1 MFLLYGASTVRAM
14 RALNAL
20 NMLSAPQ
27 VRPWLLL
34 PAPRGRSSATRVPQL
49 PGCRTAF
56 GCCSTPP
63 AVAPLPPGC
72 RSSPGVALPLAAAP
86 RPPGSLLCHPV
97 HGAARLTRLTTAAA
111 RRISLPRYKFMRA
124 LNAHMG

>member
-1 MFLLYGASTVRAM
+1 MQMPGFVTTMFLLYGASTVRAM

-20 NMLSAPQ
+20 NVLSAPQ

-56 GCCSTPP
+56 GCCSPP
-63 AVAPLPPGC
+63 PRTLLYHPG
-72 RSSPGVALPLAAAP
+72 AAAP
-86 RPPGSLLCHPV
+86 RVPHCLQFCQLYSCTAPSDRADGPG
-97 HGAARLTRLTTAAA
+97 
-111 RRISLPRYKFMRA
+111 
-124 LNAHMG
+124 